1 MLDTLRRVAATTPDA
16 ATAAFFVYTWIHPL
30 GFGTTLVGDLLLL
43 MLLEFLLVHSGAFIG
58 SIVLSPTTTRWKKTL
73 GVLGFG
79 AFYMLFVLGF
89 AFGMNRPWAI
99 HAFLWLLVA
108 RLAMVWLAPVPRDD
122 EIKRQQALWG
132 GGALLY
138 ILGVFATS
146 ILPVPELGLTAEV
159 RAQLGIAATGK
170 GLWQQ
175 KPQTVLAFG
184 MLYFTAMA
192 CLRWKLAAPK
202 NETAPASTPVPP
214 STKWPWPKK

>member
-1 MLDTLRRVAATTPDA
+1 MLDTLRRAIAAAPDA
-16 ATAAFFVYTWIHPL
+16 ATATFFVYTWIHPL
-30 GFGTTLVGDLLLL
+30 GFGTTLVGDLLVL

-58 SIVLSPTTTRWKKTL
+58 NIVLSNATRWKKTL

-89 AFGMNRPWAI
+89 AWGMNRPWAI

-108 RLAMVWLAPVPRDD
+108 RLAMVWFAPVPRAD
-122 EIKRQQALWG
+122 EIRRQQALWG
-132 GGALLY
+132 TGALFY
-138 ILGVFATS
+138 ILGVFATT
-146 ILPVPELGLTAEV
+146 ILPMPELGMTADV

-184 MLYFTAMA
+184 FVYFAAKAWVRWTLATPKTA
-192 CLRWKLAAPK
+192 
-202 NETAPASTPVPP
+202 TAPASPPVPL
-214 STKWPWPKK
+214 SKWPWPKKK

>member
-1 MLDTLRRVAATTPDA
+1 MFDTLRRVAAATPDA
-16 ATAAFFVYTWIHPL
+16 ATASFFVYTWIHPL
-30 GFGTTLVGDLLLL
+30 GFGTTLVGDLLVL

-58 SIVLSPTTTRWKKTL
+58 NIVLSPTTTRWKKTL

-99 HAFLWLLVA
+99 QVFLWLLVA

-132 GGALLY
+132 CSVLFY
-138 ILGVFATS
+138 ILGVFATV
-146 ILPVPELGLTAEV
+146 ILPIPEFGMTADV

-192 CLRWKLAAPK
+192 CLRWSLAVPK
-202 NETAPASTPVPP
+202 TTTPAASPLPV
-214 STKWPWPKK
+214 SKWPWKPKG